1 MPTISINWIIKQ
13 LLVKKTE
20 GSLSDVVVLA
30 NWSCRA
36 SDGTFNAVLTGC
48 TEFAP
53 PSGDFTPYE
62 DLTQD
67 QVLGWCFANGVDK
80 TAIEAN
86 VTAQIENQINP
97 PIIAPPLPWLPPVDN
112 SVISAPKPLRDEQ
125 IVDPFLLP
133 TSDVPP
139 SVDGMSTTI
148 LG

>member
-1 MPTISINWIIKQ
+1 
-13 LLVKKTE
+13 
-20 GSLSDVVVLA
+20 
-30 NWSCRA
+30 
-36 SDGTFNAVLTGC
+36 
-48 TEFAP
+48 
-53 PSGDFTPYE
+53 
-62 DLTQD
+62 
-67 QVLGWCFANGVDK
+67 VLGWCFASGVDQ

-86 VTAQIENQINP
+86 VSAQIADQINP
-97 PIIAPPLPWLPPVDN
+97 PVIAPPLPWVAPVDN